1 MTLQDLPLPLDRI
14 AELPDGMRLHYLDSG
29 QGPVVVWLHGSGPG
43 ASGHS
48 NFKGNYPAFAAAG
61 FRNIVLDLPG
71 FGRSDKPA
79 DAHYNLDFFVSRLS
93 AFLEVIGV
101 NRCTLLG
108 NSLGGAIALGQAL
121 ARPDLVERLI
131 LMARAAWKS
140 GKPISRWKA
149 SSAWWPPTPPA
160 RWAWSRCAT

>member
-1 MTLQDLPLPLDRI
+1 MTQQDLPPPQDRI

-93 AFLEVIGV
+93 AFLDVLGIE
-101 NRCTLLG
+101 RCTLLG

-121 ARPDLVERLI
+121 ARPELVERLI
-131 LMARAAWKS
+131 LMAPGGVEERE
-140 GKPISRWKA
+140 
-149 SSAWWPPTPPA
+149 TYFQM
-160 RWAWSRCAT
+160 